1 MKRIVNPRIF
11 LFSAIGLVVGILCG
25 HAIMFGNWWP
35 FGILVGLLTV
45 AFVMLLLLK
54 NNLRTIALFVLV
66 FTLVGT
72 GLFQLKI
79 LDDQRHEVIAKQVN
93 LEGRV
98 TDIGRLGGAT
108 NVIYLENCTY
118 ENVKIPGRV
127 QMVVYNGGSFD
138 TGDIVVVNGTLRST
152 YVFADQFDTGCLR
165 NNCNYQLTDITVLSQ
180 RSGKLTLGERI
191 RLYIFE
197 RCANNMF
204 FRPDVMYALITGDT
218 NMIDDLVKVAYQ
230 RAGMIHLV
238 AVSGMHLVYII
249 SIIGFF
255 INKLKL
261 NPLAEF
267 AIMIGPL
274 VFFCYVC
281 NWAPSILRALL
292 MTVCT
297 YLVRWI
303 SGRYDMLIALSWSV
317 LALLLFNPY
326 YLFDVGWQLSVLSVL
341 GMATLHLR
349 IDRFLQSKK
358 LNKFVYGLLSAISVS
373 FSCTVATFATTS
385 HFYGEVPI
393 MGVLANLIGVPLMS
407 WAFTVGLV
415 GLLPWVFKY
424 ALHVADGIL
433 WIVTQVATVVSSM
446 DFAVATLSTIALAIA
461 ITVVWLFV
469 VGQYVNLKR
478 NTKVVINV
486 ALLLVLVV
494 CFVLA
499 GVKLPCDNQVF
510 VSINF
515 SGSDVVVS
523 NEFGEVV
530 VVSNCNS
537 GYSLGV
543 ISDHLQ
549 KYDYKSVTWVFTD
562 FSEMDTTIPPED
574 FAKVGVDKVYNLSN
588 KSPQKALEYMYS
600 LGIPVEQVANNQT
613 VGKNITVQSVYDGQ
627 LVGAVVR
634 MGKLSFAVVCGG
646 EAQTEHF
653 LSIMPTMDFYVV
665 EMPTK
670 SYLQQNVVS
679 FSLYQDY
686 CVTNYGANKYGN
698 FTIVEKDGTIVVNF

>member
-1 MKRIVNPRIF
+1 MQRLVNPRVF
-11 LFSAIGLVVGILCG
+11 LFCAVGLVLGILCG

-35 FGILVGLLTV
+35 FGIVVGLLIL
-45 AFVMLLLLK
+45 AFAVLLLLK
-54 NNLRTIALFVLV
+54 NNLRQIALFVLI
-66 FTLVGT
+66 FTLIGT

-79 LDDQRHEVIAKQVN
+79 LDDQRHEIVAKQVN

-98 TDIGRLGGAT
+98 TDIGRLGNAT

-118 ENVKIPGRV
+118 EDVKIPGRV
-127 QMVVYNGGSFD
+127 QVVVYNGELFQ

-152 YVFADQFDTGCLR
+152 YVFADQFDTRCLR
-165 NNCNYQLTDITVLSQ
+165 NNCHYQLTDITVLAQ
-180 RSGKLTLGERI
+180 RSGKLTLGEHI
-191 RLYIFE
+191 RLYIFD
-197 RCANNMF
+197 RCTNNMF
-204 FRPDVMYALITGDT
+204 FHPDVMYALITGDT
-218 NMIDDLVKVAYQ
+218 NMIDDLVKIAYQ

-267 AIMIGPL
+267 AVMIGPL

-292 MTVCT
+292 MTICT

-373 FSCTVATFATTS
+373 FSCTVATFATTA
-385 HFYGEVPI
+385 HFFGQVPVL
-393 MGVLANLIGVPLMS
+393 GVIANLIGVPLMS
-407 WAFTVGLV
+407 WAFTAGLV

-433 WIVTQVATVVSSM
+433 WIVTKVATVVASLN
-446 DFAVATLSTIALAIA
+446 FAVATLSALALAIA
-461 ITVVWLFV
+461 VIVVWLFV
-469 VGQYVNLKR
+469 MGQYVNLKR
-478 NTKVVINV
+478 NTKVVVNV

-510 VSINF
+510 ASINF
-515 SGSDVVVS
+515 SGVDVVVT
-523 NEFGEVV
+523 NELGEVV

-537 GYSLGV
+537 HHSLGT
-543 ISDHLQ
+543 ISDYLQ
-549 KYDYKSVTWVFTD
+549 KYKHKSVTWVFTD
-562 FSEMDTTIPPED
+562 FSKMDTTIPPEN
-574 FAKVGVDKVYNLSN
+574 FAKLGVDKVYNLSN
-588 KSPQKALEYMYS
+588 KSPDKALDYMHNI
-600 LGIPVEQVANNQT
+600 GIPVVQVANNQT
-613 VGKNITVQSVYDGQ
+613 VGGNITVQSVYDGQ
-627 LVGAVVR
+627 LVGTVVR
-634 MGKLSFAVVCGG
+634 TGEICFAIVDGG
-646 EAQTEHF
+646 QAQTEHF
-653 LSIMPTMDFYVV
+653 PTIIPMADFYLLNS
-665 EMPTK
+665 PTN
-670 SYLQQNVVS
+670 SYLQQNVVT

-686 CVTNYGANKYGN
+686 CATNYGANKYGN
-698 FTIVEKDGTIVVNF
+698 FTIAEKDGTIVVNF

>member
-1 MKRIVNPRIF
+1 MKRTVNPRIF

-25 HAIMFGNWWP
+25 HTIMFGNWWP
-35 FGILVGLLTV
+35 FGIIVGLLT
-45 AFVMLLLLK
+45 ASFVTLLLLK
-54 NNLRTIALFVLV
+54 NDLRQIVLFTLI

-79 LDDQRHEVIAKQVN
+79 IDDQRHEIVAKQVTI
-93 LEGRV
+93 EGRV
-98 TDIGRLGGAT
+98 TDIGRLGNAT
-108 NVIYLENCTY
+108 NVVYLENCT
-118 ENVKIPGRV
+118 NGDTKIPGRV
-127 QMVVYNGGSFD
+127 QMVVYNGEGFQ

-152 YVFADQFDTGCLR
+152 YVFADEFDTRYLR
-165 NNCNYQLTDITVLSQ
+165 NNCHYQLTDITVLSQ
-180 RSGKLTLGERI
+180 MSGKLTLGEHI
-191 RLYIFE
+191 RLYIFN

-218 NMIDDLVKVAYQ
+218 NMMDDLVKIAYQ

-249 SIIGFF
+249 TIIGFF

-267 AIMIGPL
+267 AVMIGPL

-326 YLFDVGWQLSVLSVL
+326 YLFDIGWQLSVLSVF

-373 FSCTVATFATTS
+373 LSCTVATFATTA
-385 HFYGEVPI
+385 HYFGEVPI
-393 MGVLANLIGVPLMS
+393 LGVLANLIGVPLMS
-407 WAFTVGLV
+407 WAFTAGLV

-433 WIVTQVATVVSSM
+433 WIVTQVAEVVSSL
-446 DFAVATLSTIALAIA
+446 DFAVATLSAIALAIA
-461 ITVVWLFV
+461 VMVVWLFV
-469 VGQYVNLKR
+469 IGQYVNLKKK
-478 NTKVVINV
+478 TKVVINT

-515 SGSDVVVS
+515 SGADVVVS
-523 NEFGEVV
+523 NKLGEVV
-530 VVSNCNS
+530 VVSNCKSPYN
-537 GYSLGV
+537 LQIV
-543 ISDHLQ
+543 SDYLQ
-549 KYDYKSVTWVFTD
+549 KYKYQSVTWVFTD
-562 FSEMDTTIPPED
+562 LSEMATTIPPEE
-574 FAKVGVDKVYNLSN
+574 FAKLGVDKVYNLSN
-588 KSPQKALEYMYS
+588 KSPDKVLEYMYQ
-600 LGIPVEQVANNQT
+600 LGIPVVQVANNQT

-634 MGKLSFAVVCGG
+634 MGELNFAIVYGG

-653 LSIMPTMDFYVV
+653 PNVMPTMDFYVV
-665 EMPTK
+665 ERPTK

-686 CVTNYGANKYGN
+686 CGTNYGANKYGN
-698 FTIVEKDGTIVVNF
+698 FTIVQKDGTIVVNF